1 MVDALTMFTHALPQA
16 LRALKPVRAMA
27 MATYCFPAWC
37 AHLLRSMQTSAL
49 AFYSVVASALL
60 AVVWLLAQP
69 LWQRW
74 RWRRLRSAVFPSEWR
89 KILRR
94 CVPFVARLPADLQL
108 RLKQDMLVFLAD
120 KPFMG
125 CAGLQ
130 VTDVMR
136 VTVAALA
143 CLPLLGA
150 RRAYYPQLQRILLYP
165 GAFAVQHA
173 QRGEDGV
180 QSEGV
185 RALVGQSWAQGQVL
199 LAWDE
204 VQEGAADPTDG
215 RNVVIH
221 EFAHQLD
228 QAKGFANGAPSLR
241 TRQAYRSW
249 SAVMQAEF
257 DALRQRLSRDED
269 GLIEAYAAT
278 DPAEFFAV
286 CSELFFE
293 RAPDLAAQHP
303 QLFQQL
309 RAYYRINPLSWS

>member
-1 MVDALTMFTHALPQA
+1 
-16 LRALKPVRAMA
+16 
-27 MATYCFPAWC
+27 
-37 AHLLRSMQTSAL
+37 MQTSAL
-49 AFYSVVASALL
+49 AFYSLVACALV

-74 RWRRLRSAVFPSEWR
+74 RWQRLRSATFPAAWR
-89 KILRR
+89 TVLRR
-94 CVPFVARLPADLQL
+94 RVPLVARLPADLQL
-108 RLKQDMLVFLAD
+108 RLKQDVLVFLAE
-120 KPFMG
+120 KPFWG

-130 VTDVMR
+130 VTDEMR

-150 RRAYYPQLQRILLYP
+150 RRGYYPQLQRILLYP
-165 GAFAVQHA
+165 GAFAVPHQ
-173 QRGEDGV
+173 QVDEDGI

-185 RALVGQSWAQGQVL
+185 HALVGQSWSQGQVL

-204 VQEGAADPTDG
+204 VLQGAADPGDG

-228 QAKGFANGAPSLR
+228 QAKGFANGAPLLR
-241 TRQAYRSW
+241 TRQAYRCW

-257 DALRQRLSRDED
+257 DALHQRLQQGID
-269 GLIEAYAAT
+269 GLIEPYAAT

-293 RAPDLAAQHP
+293 RAADLAALHP
-303 QLFQQL
+303 QLYGEL
-309 RAYYRINPLSWS
+309 RAYYRINPLSWA